1 MKTEIV
7 KIQNRTIKCLVEDDQ
22 RYVVIKPICEKLGID
37 WSAQIEVLKS
47 HPIFNSTIR
56 LIRTTG
62 ADGKQREMLCM
73 PLKRFF
79 LWLEGIHPNKVKEES
94 KEELIKFQESICDIL
109 FERMKK
115 MDLST
120 LLSAQLS
127 NI

>member
-7 KIQNRTIKCLVEDDQ
+7 KIQNRTIECLVEDGQ

-37 WSAQIEVLKS
+37 WSAQTEVLKS
-47 HPIFNSTIR
+47 HPIFNLTIR

-62 ADGKQREMLCM
+62 ADGKQHKMLCI
-73 PLKRFF
+73 PLKRFYI
-79 LWLEGIHPNKVKEES
+79 WLGGIHPNNVREEVRS
-94 KEELIKFQESICDIL
+94 ELIKFQESICDIL